1 MTNVLN
7 ICITIGFYRK
17 NQINENVVYENYV
30 FLIGQGNIR
39 TLTTC
44 HSCLWCIKHIYMLVK
59 SALARVFC
67 QTNDHYVSHKFRA
80 HVYLTPIIEVEK
92 GSKKKLSHR
101 CSRNILLQ
109 VFMYMGGDFLSKD
122 QFALNNTHNH
132 MIDNES
138 NKTGNSILKSPLVT

>member
-1 MTNVLN
+1 MV
-7 ICITIGFYRK
+7 C
-17 NQINENVVYENYV
+17 ENYV
-30 FLIGQGNIR
+30 FLMGQGNIR

-92 GSKKKLSHR
+92 GSKKNCH
-101 CSRNILLQ
+101 
-109 VFMYMGGDFLSKD
+109 
-122 QFALNNTHNH
+122 
-132 MIDNES
+132 IDAVETS
-138 NKTGNSILKSPLVT
+138 CFTYLCRWQGIS